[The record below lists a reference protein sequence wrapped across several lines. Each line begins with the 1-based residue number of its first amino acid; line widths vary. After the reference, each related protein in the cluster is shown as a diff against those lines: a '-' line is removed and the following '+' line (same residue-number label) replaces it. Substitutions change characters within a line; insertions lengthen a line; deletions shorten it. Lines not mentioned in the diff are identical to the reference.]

1 LIAALS
7 VMRSEPKWTG
17 LDDDG
22 AYLVL
27 SPSGPFL
34 VLWATKRWTQLTGY
48 LVNDVLGASIS
59 LSLCVLYLI

>member
-1 LIAALS
+1 M
-7 VMRSEPKWTG
+7 VMRNEPKWTG
-17 LDDDG
+17 LDEDG

-48 LVNDVLGASIS
+48 LVNDVIGQFSA
-59 LSLCVLYLI
+59 V